1 MANEKPAAA
10 PPAPAAEEKSAPK
23 KKGGMKMIVAAA
35 LVVLLEVGTVVVT
48 VKMSSGPAQVLAGP
62 PATATAAAVEKDVE
76 VKLVEAKLSNS
87 QSGRLWLYDMQV
99 VAKVSEKSK
108 EKLTALFAEHESEIR
123 DRIRT
128 IIASSDPKSL
138 AEPGLETIR
147 RQIAYQLEQDIGK
160 DLVKEVLIPKCT
172 PIRAE

>member
-1 MANEKPAAA
+1 MASEKPAAA
-10 PPAPAAEEKSAPK
+10 PAAPAAEEKSAPG

-35 LVVLLEVGTVVVT
+35 LVVLLEVGTVMVT
-48 VKMSSGPAQVLAGP
+48 VKMSAGPRQVLAEP
-62 PATATAAAVEKDVE
+62 PATATAAAVEKDAE

-99 VAKVSEKSK
+99 VAKVSEKNK
-108 EKLTALFAEHESEIR
+108 EKTTALFAEHESEIR

-147 RQIAYQLEQDIGK
+147 RQIAYQLEHDIGK

>member
-1 MANEKPAAA
+1 MANEKPVAA
-10 PPAPAAEEKSAPK
+10 PPAPPAEEKDAPR

-35 LVVLLEVGTVVVT
+35 VVVLLEAGTVAVT
-48 VKMSSGPAQVLAGP
+48 VKMSSGPRPALAET
-62 PATATAAAVEKDVE
+62 PATATAAAAEKDAE
-76 VKLVEAKLSNS
+76 VKLVEAKLYNS
-87 QSGRLWLYDMQV
+87 QSGKLWLYDMQV
-99 VAKVSEKSK
+99 VAKVSDKDK
-108 EKLTALFAEHESEIR
+108 EKVTGLFAEHESEIR

-147 RQIAYQLEQDIGK
+147 RQIAYQLEQDVGK

>member
-10 PPAPAAEEKSAPK
+10 PAAPKAEEKDVPRR
-23 KKGGMKMIVAAA
+23 KGGMKMMVAAA

-48 VKMSSGPAQVLAGP
+48 VKMSSGPNPAMAVP
-62 PATATAAAVEKDVE
+62 PATATAAAVEKDAE
-76 VKLVEAKLSNS
+76 VKLVEAKLYNS
-87 QSGRLWLYDMQV
+87 QSGKLWLYDMQV
-99 VAKVSEKSK
+99 VAKVSEKNK
-108 EKLTALFAEHESEIR
+108 EKVTGLFAEHESEIR

-128 IIASSDPKSL
+128 IVASSDPKSL

-147 RQIAYQLEQDIGK
+147 RQIAYQIEQDIGK
-160 DLVKEVLIPKCT
+160 ELVKEVLIPKCT